1 MTSNQASGK
10 TTARQI
16 RIVGVVVFGA
26 FLALLN
32 QTVMSPALPAIM
44 VDFGID
50 ASTAQWIMSIY
61 PLVSGIM
68 VPVSAF
74 LIDRFSTRVLF
85 FAATAAFA
93 AGTALCA
100 AAPTF
105 FLLICGRVLQAAA
118 SGVLLPLVSVVPMLV
133 FPVEKRGTAMGVA
146 GIVMSAGPA
155 VGPVLGGAII
165 DAYGCDQ
172 SNLIAI
178 MQEIQGEYKYLSEGA
193 LTLIAEKLGIS
204 TAKVYSV
211 ATFYENFSLEAKGR
225 HIIKVCTGTACH
237 VRKSGPIYDSLRDAL
252 GLTGKRKTSADGL
265 FTLETVACL
274 GACGLA
280 PVMTIDGEV
289 HAKMTPEDAL
299 ALVEDIRRKEAAT
312 A

>member
-1 MTSNQASGK
+1 MEQN
-10 TTARQI
+10 
-16 RIVGVVVFGA
+16 
-26 FLALLN
+26 L
-32 QTVMSPALPAIM
+32 
-44 VDFGID
+44 
-50 ASTAQWIMSIY
+50 
-61 PLVSGIM
+61 
-68 VPVSAF
+68 
-74 LIDRFSTRVLF
+74 DR
-85 FAATAAFA
+85 A
-93 AGTALCA
+93 
-100 AAPTF
+100 
-105 FLLICGRVLQAAA
+105 
-118 SGVLLPLVSVVPMLV
+118 
-133 FPVEKRGTAMGVA
+133 E
-146 GIVMSAGPA
+146 
-155 VGPVLGGAII
+155 AII

-204 TAKVYSV
+204 TAKVY
-211 ATFYENFSLEAKGR
+211 
-225 HIIKVCTGTACH
+225 TGTACH